1 MYFSYEQ
8 LVNLGVLLLVLLVF
22 TVGKSPLF
30 RLDRTGSVLVGSV
43 LLMACGFIGF
53 DQAMS
58 FVDFKTIVILFC
70 MMLVVANLKV
80 AGLFEC
86 MGALIVRHVHSERS
100 LLAVI
105 ILSSGI
111 LSAVAINDIICLLF
125 TPVVLMICKQLNIN
139 SLPYL
144 IAVAMSSN
152 IGSAATLLGNPQN
165 ILVGSLSG
173 LNLATYVLSVL
184 PIVILG
190 LLITYLVIYFLYKG
204 QLHNQLKG
212 APPEHFYYHKYL
224 LLKGLLI
231 LSGIIIGYLMRID
244 LVLLA
249 MGGAALVLLTR
260 RVKPNRLYTSIDFNL
275 LIMFIGLFIVIGAV
289 EKSGLL
295 NRVLQAL
302 PANLTDSFGF
312 FTILTVL
319 LSNLV
324 SNVPAVLLLQS
335 FVPAEQ
341 ASVWWTA
348 LALVSTIAGNLTLFG
363 SMANLIVVEIAKRE
377 HVHISAKEYLRAGL
391 PVTIILLIVSYLW
404 LI

>member
-43 LLMACGFIGF
+43 LLLACGFIGF

-58 FVDFKTIVILFC
+58 FVDFRTIAILFC

-80 AGLFEC
+80 AGLFEY
-86 MGALIVRHVHSERS
+86 MGALIVKRVHSERS

-111 LSAVAINDIICLLF
+111 MSAVAINDIICLLF
-125 TPVVLMICKQLNIN
+125 TPVVLLICKQLGIKAV
-139 SLPYL
+139 PYL

-152 IGSAATLLGNPQN
+152 IGSASTLLGNPQN

-173 LNLATYVLSVL
+173 LDLATYVLNVL

-190 LLITYLVIYFLYKG
+190 LLITYLVIYFLYRE
-204 QLHNQLKG
+204 QLQQRLQ
-212 APPEHFYYHKYL
+212 AVAAEHFYYHQYL
-224 LLKGLLI
+224 LIKGLLI
-231 LSGIIIGYLMRID
+231 LAGIIGGYLMGID

-295 NRVLQAL
+295 NQVLQVL
-302 PANLTDSFGF
+302 PTNLTSSFGF
-312 FTILTVL
+312 FTILTVA
-319 LSNLV
+319 LSNIV

-341 ASVWWTA
+341 STVWWTA
-348 LALVSTIAGNLTLFG
+348 LALISTIAGNLTLFG

-377 HVHISAKEYLRAGL
+377 HVDISAKDYLRAGF
-391 PVTIILLIVSYLW
+391 PVTVILLIVSYLW
-404 LI
+404 LV